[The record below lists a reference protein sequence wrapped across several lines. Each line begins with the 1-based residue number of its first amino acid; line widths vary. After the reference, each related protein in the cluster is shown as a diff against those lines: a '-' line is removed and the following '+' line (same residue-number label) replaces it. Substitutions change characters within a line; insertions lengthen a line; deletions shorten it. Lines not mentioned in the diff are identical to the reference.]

1 MANDGQ
7 GSSSDD
13 SMWIVFIMI
22 FIIFGLPVIIW
33 NMNHTKFSYWGLF
46 FAWKQLAIVDWPF
59 LPWVQELRAEIAA
72 QAARPSVVSFVD
84 VFWRMTQA
92 GVICGWLPVLV
103 TVYTIRTTIR
113 HRSEKIRRAITV
125 NTLPEIMS
133 VHCPAVIPVGYYGD
147 LMNENVPGHESREH
161 PAEYARRNKLISNN
175 ELDVEKTRSVLLN
188 QLGSKIQTLA
198 DLTIYEQALFA
209 IFASRVFDTFENN
222 WKAQDMLDRL
232 NRSCHS
238 GKWKGMPGYPDF
250 SVINS
255 EIKNY
260 MNVPEA
266 KELIQYFQY
275 SSTFLH
281 MLHLK
286 AMERGKLVSSNFRW
300 LKGIDRGL
308 WYVLN
313 ATGRRVPCI
322 ESLIQIQT
330 YRTEHLAWKQ
340 GLRLVDPPVDQCINA
355 LRLVLIK
362 EGVLPKPAVPVENNS
377 SEETDNV

>member
-7 GSSSDD
+7 GSSSDE
-13 SMWIVFIMI
+13 SMWVIIFVI
-22 FIIFGLPVIIW
+22 FILIGLPVIIW
-33 NMNHTKFSYWGLF
+33 NMNHTKMSYWGLF
-46 FAWKQLAIVDWPF
+46 FSWKQLAIVDWPF
-59 LPWVQELRAEIAA
+59 LPWVQELRGEIAA
-72 QAARPSVVSFVD
+72 AAARPSTVSFVEL
-84 VFWRMTQA
+84 FWRMTQA
-92 GVICGWLPVLV
+92 GIICGWLPVVV
-103 TVYTIRTTIR
+103 TVYTIRTTLY

-133 VHCPAVIPVGYYGD
+133 VHCPAVIPVGFYGD
-147 LMNENVPGHESREH
+147 LMNENISGQESRKH
-161 PAEYARRNKLISNN
+161 PTEYAKNNKLIKNN
-175 ELDVEKTRSVLLN
+175 ELNIDKTREVLLQ
-188 QLGSKIQTLA
+188 QLGPKINNLT

-222 WKAQDMLDRL
+222 WKAQNMLDKL
-232 NRSCHS
+232 NRSCHT

-250 SVINS
+250 SVIS
-255 EIKNY
+255 ADIKNY

-266 KELIQYFQY
+266 KELISYFQY

-313 ATGRRVPCI
+313 ATGRKVPCI

-340 GLRLVDPPVDQCINA
+340 GLSLVDPPVDACIEA

-362 EGVLPKPAVPVENNS
+362 EGELPKPAALIDTNTSTETEN
-377 SEETDNV
+377 V

>member
-1 MANDGQ
+1 MASDGH
-7 GSSSDD
+7 GSSSED
-13 SMWIVFIMI
+13 SMWVILFVI
-22 FIIFGLPVIIW
+22 FIFIGLPVILW
-33 NMNHTKFSYWGLF
+33 NLNHTRFSYWGLF
-46 FAWKQLAIVDWPF
+46 FAWKQLALIDWPF
-59 LPWVQELRAEIAA
+59 LPWVKVLRYEIATL
-72 QAARPSVVSFVD
+72 AARPADVSFIELI
-84 VFWRMTQA
+84 WRMTQA
-92 GVICGWLPVLV
+92 GFIGGWIPIIT
-103 TVYTIRTTIR
+103 TVYTIRTTLR
-113 HRSEKIRRAITV
+113 HRSEKIRRAISV

-133 VHCPAVIPVGYYGD
+133 VHCPAVIPVLYYGNM
-147 LMNENVPGHESREH
+147 MNENVEGQESREH
-161 PAEYARRNKLISNN
+161 PAEYAGRNKLINN
-175 ELDVEKTRSVLLN
+175 DELDIEKTHEIFLK
-188 QLGSKIQTLA
+188 QLGPKISTLS

-222 WKAQDMLDRL
+222 WKAQDMLDKL
-232 NRSCHS
+232 NRSCHY
-238 GKWKGMPGYPDF
+238 GKWKGKPGYPDF
-250 SVINS
+250 SVIGD

-260 MNVPEA
+260 MKAPEA
-266 KELIQYFQY
+266 KELVNYFQY

-313 ATGRRVPCI
+313 ATGRKVPCI

-340 GLRLVDPPVDQCINA
+340 GLSLVNPPVDACIEA

-362 EGVLPKPAVPVENNS
+362 EGVLPKPAAPVDINIDKETEN
-377 SEETDNV
+377 V

>member
-1 MANDGQ
+1 MSNDGQ
-7 GSSSDD
+7 GSSSDE
-13 SMWIVFIMI
+13 SMWVMVFVI
-22 FIIFGLPVIIW
+22 FIFIGLPVIIW
-33 NMNHTKFSYWGLF
+33 NMNHIKMSYWGLYF
-46 FAWKQLAIVDWPF
+46 SWKQLAIVDWPF
-59 LPWVQELRAEIAA
+59 FPWVQELRGEIAV
-72 QAARPSVVSFVD
+72 AATRPSTVSFAEL
-84 VFWRMTQA
+84 FWRMTQA
-92 GVICGWLPVLV
+92 GIICGWIPVVV
-103 TVYTIRTTIR
+103 TAYTIRTTLQ

-133 VHCPAVIPVGYYGD
+133 VHCPAVIPIGYYGD
-147 LMNENVPGHESREH
+147 LMNEDIRGQESREH
-161 PAEYARRNKLISNN
+161 PAEFAKKNKLINNN
-175 ELDVEKTRSVLLN
+175 ELDVERTCDVLLK
-188 QLGSKIQTLA
+188 QLGPKINNLTDLA
-198 DLTIYEQALFA
+198 IYEQALFA

-222 WKAQDMLDRL
+222 WKAQEMLDKL
-232 NRSCHS
+232 NRSCHT

-250 SVINS
+250 SVIS
-255 EIKNY
+255 SDIKNY
-260 MNVPEA
+260 MSIPEA
-266 KELIQYFQY
+266 KELISYFQY

-313 ATGRRVPCI
+313 ATGRKVPCI

-340 GLRLVDPPVDQCINA
+340 GLSLVDPPVDACVEA

-362 EGVLPKPAVPVENNS
+362 EGELPKPAALIDTNTTTETEN
-377 SEETDNV
+377 V